1 MGWHFC
7 LAIHFYYSSVRD
19 ILFAAFPFILLLL
32 FFYSLLLL
40 CFLLL
45 HCSFLPFYCTVAWF
59 SVIRCVY
66 NNKTFSQCVLLLLV
80 TAHFIYFFVFFLYV
94 HKMRQRKRNQNK
106 FSEREKWKLTSI
118 DFWSIFGD
126 TCHFSA
132 ALSFC
137 CVNSRTF
144 SLNFT
149 ISRRFQH

>member
-7 LAIHFYYSSVRD
+7 LAIHFYYSSARD
-19 ILFAAFPFILLLL
+19 FLFAAFPFILLLL
-32 FFYSLLLL
+32 FFIPFCCCVFFCCTALFYLFTVLSPDFQLFDVCTTTKHFLSVCYCCWWLLISYIS
-40 CFLLL
+40 
-45 HCSFLPFYCTVAWF
+45 SF
-59 SVIRCVY
+59 
-66 NNKTFSQCVLLLLV
+66 
-80 TAHFIYFFVFFLYV
+80 FFLYV

-126 TCHFSA
+126 TCHFPA